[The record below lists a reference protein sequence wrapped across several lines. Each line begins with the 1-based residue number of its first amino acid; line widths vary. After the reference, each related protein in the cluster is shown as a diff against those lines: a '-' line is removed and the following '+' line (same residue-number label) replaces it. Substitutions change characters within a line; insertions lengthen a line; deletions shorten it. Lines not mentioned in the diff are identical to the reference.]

1 MRSRR
6 AALLAT
12 QSGISRRAARRH
24 VRGVRRLG
32 LGKPGRYFG
41 GKLLLRLAHA
51 HRTSPCAHWH
61 WPEPQ
66 CRRAPHVRASRD
78 RAKIEA
84 HVAATERALAD
95 TPKMS
100 DLEVARRIAVSHVPL
115 WAINLCVVPTLT
127 FENVCLRQN
136 CAPMCDFAAPP
147 PAPSVLPASSVPSR
161 VVWTKAHTW

>member
-1 MRSRR
+1 MHTGIGLNLS
-6 AALLAT
+6 AAE
-12 QSGISRRAARRH
+12 RH
-24 VRGVRRLG
+24 MSEL
-32 LGKPGRYFG
+32 
-41 GKLLLRLAHA
+41 HA
-51 HRTSPCAHWH
+51 IER
-61 WPEPQ
+61 E
-66 CRRAPHVRASRD
+66 
-78 RAKIEA
+78 IEA

-115 WAINLCVVPTLT
+115 WAINLCAFPTLT